1 MADSLE
7 IRRFR
12 PDDRERVNGFF
23 DSLGFDARM
32 FFNRL
37 DGNRQNALRY
47 FDGTLENTIQWM
59 ACDGDI
65 MAGYVFLWD
74 VDSSVVWFGIAVA
87 DAYQRRGLGWRLAQT
102 AISWAKKHGKG
113 GVLLTTHA
121 ANFKAQ
127 ALYEKCGFRR
137 IGTAF
142 DGEWLYL
149 LRFS

>member
-1 MADSLE
+1 
-7 IRRFR
+7 
-12 PDDRERVNGFF
+12 
-23 DSLGFDARM
+23 
-32 FFNRL
+32 
-37 DGNRQNALRY
+37 
-47 FDGTLENTIQWM
+47 
-59 ACDGDI
+59 

-102 AISWAKKHGKG
+102 AISWAKEHGKG